1 MSAGATEGIGRSPDH
16 LLYAV
21 AVEYYLKDAT
31 QAEIAQQMRTSR
43 ATVSRLLA
51 EARRR
56 GIVSIAVHQPADQ
69 PDHDLALACASA
81 LGLAEVHL
89 YPDLPPGAPHSML
102 STALARPLTVAL
114 RQAHLAAGDVLLVS
128 SGRMV
133 YAAAHGELPPLPGVL
148 VAPTVGG
155 QLEPEPW
162 YQTNEIIRAFAEAVR
177 GNPAFLY
184 APALPSAALREGLLD
199 DPGIRRVVDT
209 WGTAEAAV
217 MGIGAPPQ
225 QRVSL
230 PHFVPAHSAAL
241 DRAVG
246 DICSRFFDRDG
257 APVDFPGS
265 ERLIATPL
273 ELLQRIPTTIAVAS
287 GPEKV
292 SAIRAGA
299 RAGYFKRLVT
309 DTSTAALLASSPA

>member
-1 MSAGATEGIGRSPDH
+1 MSAGATEGAGRSPDH
-16 LLYAV
+16 LLYSV
-21 AVEYYLKDAT
+21 AVEYYLQEAT
-31 QAEIAQQMRTSR
+31 QAEIAQRLRTSR

-56 GIVSIAVHQPADQ
+56 GIVSIEVRH
-69 PDHDLALACASA
+69 PDAGPDRDLAAAVADA
-81 LGLAEVHL
+81 LGLHEVHL
-89 YPDLPPGAPHSML
+89 YPDVPADSPHGVLSGAL
-102 STALARPLTVAL
+102 SRPLAAVLEGA
-114 RQAHLAAGDVLLVS
+114 RLAAGDVLLVS

-133 YAAAHGELPPLPGVL
+133 YAAAHAELPQLPGVL

-162 YQTNEIIRAFAEAVR
+162 YQTNEIIRAFAASVG

-184 APALPSAALREGLLD
+184 APALPGAALREGLLD

-209 WGTAEAAV
+209 WGTAKAAV

-230 PHFVPAHSAAL
+230 PHFVPAQSAAL

-246 DICSRFFDRDG
+246 DICSRFYDREG
-257 APVDFPGS
+257 VAVEFPGS

-273 ELLQRIPTTIAVAS
+273 ELLQRIPVTVAVAS

-292 SAIRAGA
+292 GGILAGA
-299 RAGYFKRLVT
+299 RAGYFNRLVT
-309 DTSTAALLASSPA
+309 DTSTAAQLVSATS